1 MPEGEVQRRLGH
13 PDPLTTKR
21 LYGHVTRK
29 ASKATLLFLED
40 RFAPLM
46 IIGRDAVAVF
56 LGIFWLS

>member
-1 MPEGEVQRRLGH
+1 
-13 PDPLTTKR
+13 
-21 LYGHVTRK
+21 VTRK